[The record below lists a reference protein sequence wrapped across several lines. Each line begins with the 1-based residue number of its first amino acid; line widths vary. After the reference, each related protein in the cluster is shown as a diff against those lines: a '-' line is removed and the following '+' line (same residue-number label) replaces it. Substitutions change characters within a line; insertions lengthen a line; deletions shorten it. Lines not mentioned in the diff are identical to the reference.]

1 MAARF
6 VGVKVVVAGGSGALG
21 RALCASLATAG
32 HDVVVL
38 TRRPRDRPY
47 RQRVWDGATVGP
59 WAEELSGSAVVNLAG
74 ELVDRRPTRAN
85 IDLLTRSRVDP
96 TRALAH
102 AAQEVPDPPVVWVQ
116 ASTLAIHG
124 DAGEDLV
131 TEASAAGEGPPQMVG
146 VAQAWEAAAA
156 NARADRQV
164 ILRTS
169 IVLDRD
175 TPALRRLVGL
185 VRSGLGGR
193 VGSGQQWFSW
203 IHVDDWLR
211 TVHWCLGLPASAT
224 GPSGPALPGASPPGG
239 VLIATA
245 PNPVRNH
252 ELMSTLRSVLHRPPA
267 PPTPELLVRVGSLV
281 LRTDPALGL
290 TGRRAVSTRLDEAGF
305 VFEHPHL
312 REALEDLL
320 RDR

>member
-1 MAARF
+1 M
-6 VGVKVVVAGGSGALG
+6 KVVVAGGSGALG
-21 RALCASLATAG
+21 RALCASLVRSG

-38 TRRPRDRPY
+38 TRQLRDSPY
-47 RQRVWDGATVGP
+47 RQRVWDGVTVGP
-59 WAEELSGSAVVNLAG
+59 WMEELSGSAVVNLAG

-85 IDLLTRSRVDP
+85 IELLTRSRVDP
-96 TRALAH
+96 TRALAQ
-102 AAQEVPDPPVVWVQ
+102 AAREVTAPPAVWVQ

-124 DAGEDLV
+124 DAGEGV
-131 TEASAAGEGPPQMVG
+131 VSEGSAPGDGPPQMVG

-156 NARADRQV
+156 NVRADRQV

-185 VRSGLGGR
+185 VRYGLGGR

-203 IHVDDWLR
+203 IHIDDWLR
-211 TVHWCLGLPASAT
+211 IVHWCLGLPPSTT
-224 GPSGPALPGASPPGG
+224 GAADVSGSPPSG
-239 VLIATA
+239 VLVATA
-245 PNPVRNH
+245 PHPVRNH
-252 ELMSTLRSVLHRPPA
+252 ELMSTLRSVLHRPAA

-305 VFEHPHL
+305 AFEHPHL

-320 RDR
+320 RGG